1 MPPGLEQR
9 LAERTMLCRIGAARE
24 IGGPLLFL
32 AAPASS
38 FVTGACLNADGGWTA
53 W

>member
-1 MPPGLEQR
+1 MPPGLEER
-9 LAERTMLCRIGAARE
+9 LAGRTMLGRIGQPEE

-32 AAPASS
+32 AAPASR
-38 FVTGACLNADGGWTA
+38 FVTGTSLNVDGGWTA